1 MSGLSAYEEQRRAN
15 IAANNAVL
23 ASLGLTNLV
32 PAPPKKPAV
41 AKKPRKPPAK
51 RARKEPAQPP
61 ARRRVTRRSVGGAD
75 DADLP
80 DVDEYESPPVRAEK
94 PPDHFGEVHG
104 FGCGSGWDSRAD
116 CANDLV
122 HRAWVAG
129 IVGTPDAGC
138 YSIVLNGGYADDV
151 DHGEL
156 LTYTGS
162 GGRSLKGTKCN
173 PKNLRTGPA
182 THDQT
187 LEGTEGRFNASLY
200 KSFETGEPVRVIR
213 GYKLDSRWAPL
224 GIDFGGEVNYR
235 YDGLYKVRRRALARI
250 RAPRRCHGRIGRAY
264 ASWRPAQVEK
274 AWLALG
280 LEGYRVW
287 KFALKR
293 LPGQPELAVEVAQSE
308 DESDGDVSEAAAA
321 EAEAGGDE

>member
-51 RARKEPAQPP
+51 RARKEPAPQGG

-75 DADLP
+75 DADHP

-94 PPDHFGEVHG
+94 PPDHFGEVRG

-200 KSFETGEPVRVIR
+200 KSFETGEPVRVVR

-224 GIDFGGEVNYR
+224 GIDYGGEVNYR

-250 RAPRRCHGRIGRAY
+250 RAPRRCRDVPRRWRRRGSRSASRAIACGSLRSRGCR
-264 ASWRPAQVEK
+264 ASRSWPSRWRSRRANRT
-274 AWLALG
+274 G
-280 LEGYRVW
+280 T
-287 KFALKR
+287 
-293 LPGQPELAVEVAQSE
+293 
-308 DESDGDVSEAAAA
+308 
-321 EAEAGGDE
+321 